1 MKKQTLEQYVRAAHT
16 KQTADNYLYV
26 IINFLSIHPD
36 ARKFQY
42 MDLVQYFDQLT
53 IRYPKVATR
62 IRMLAAIKKYY
73 DFLLH
78 TGRRID
84 HPCRKLIIKRKKT
97 AIQTQDLFSMNE
109 LQLLYT
115 RPNRYKNLDVR
126 DRVLFSF
133 LLQQALSSHEL
144 AELNITNIDLDKGE
158 VHIKASAKISGRI
171 LPLDVSQIALLIRY
185 LNETRPA
192 MIKAKTSKLIISK
205 AGGGM
210 SVDSIHAVFEP
221 LRMLFP
227 GRTMNP
233 ERIRMSVISYWLN
246 DRKMPVEQVM
256 ELSGLKWASSVM
268 QYKKIDIAEQSKLIN
283 RFHPLR

>member
-16 KQTADNYLYV
+16 TQTADNYLYV
-26 IINFLSIHPD
+26 ISNFLSIHPD

-42 MDLVQYFDQLT
+42 MDLVQYFDKLT
-53 IRYPKVATR
+53 IRYPKVTTR
-62 IRMLAAIKKYY
+62 TRMLAAIKKYY

-84 HPCRKLIIKRKKT
+84 HPCRKLTIKRKKT

-144 AELNITNIDLDKGE
+144 ADLNITNIDLDKGE

-171 LPLDVSQIALLIRY
+171 LPLNVSQIALLIRY

-192 MIKAKTSKLIISK
+192 MIKSKTNKLIISK
-205 AGGGM
+205 AGNGM